1 MHSTVIL
8 NTWTGNKAS
17 PTNPDEVTIMTALT
31 TPEQIEAYRLATLRT
46 GLRIELRGMRMTRG
60 RTCYAMLKDMG
71 FTGTRDKVFAD
82 VTIILDK
89 YKMLDDKLPADWKL

>member
-1 MHSTVIL
+1 
-8 NTWTGNKAS
+8 
-17 PTNPDEVTIMTALT
+17 MTALT

-71 FTGTRDKVFAD
+71 FTGTRNKVFAD

>member
-1 MHSTVIL
+1 MS
-8 NTWTGNKAS
+8 
-17 PTNPDEVTIMTALT
+17 ALT

-71 FTGTRDKVFAD
+71 FTGTRNKVFTD

-89 YKMLDDKLPADWKL
+89 YKMLDDKLPADWTL